1 MIANIHNYIT
11 ICNFFALFCKNIN
24 TYRLF
29 YILKAIFM
37 QNYLD
42 MTNYI

>member
-1 MIANIHNYIT
+1 MQ
-11 ICNFFALFCKNIN
+11 LFRAFCEKNIN